1 MPRLHPSARRLRPIA
16 AATSCLAIGIA
27 TIGAAVPASAV
38 APAASPPEGAP
49 GAPSSVTVTLLTG
62 DRVTVTELAGGQSAV
77 EIDTADPGAG
87 IRTFEVDGDLHVIPA
102 DAEPYLASG
111 ALDGD
116 LFNVTKLIEYGYDDA
131 SVDATPVIVE
141 KSAVSRSATPLP
153 GVELTL
159 PLPSVSGAAGTVS
172 HEESASLWDAL
183 TSAPAAR
190 TFSASSAA
198 FPGGITAIHLDGKV
212 RTTLDSSVPYVDAP
226 EAWAAGYTGDGVT
239 VAVLDTGY
247 DDTHPD
253 LAGVVADAASFV
265 PGQDVAEDPHGH
277 GTHVAS
283 TIAGSGAA
291 SDGQHRGV
299 AGGAKLL
306 VGKVLGND
314 GYGQD
319 SWIIAGME
327 WAAQNAPIV
336 SMSLGS
342 QEASDGTDLMAE
354 SLNRISEETG
364 ALFVVAAGNSAAPE
378 TIGSPGA
385 AESALTIGS
394 VDDPTGYLSWFSS
407 QGPLFR
413 SGALKP
419 DMVGPGNDVVAA
431 RSSDSFGDGPY
442 VSMSGTS
449 MATPHVAGAA
459 AIVKQRHPEYTA
471 DQLKAALVSSAVD
484 VDLTAYQVGAG
495 VLDVDAALDAPVIA
509 SGSGDFGMLSWGDAP
524 EPVSRTIEYTNET
537 DAEVTVTLAATL
549 DDTTPPSGGGGGVG
563 PGPLSVEAPFD
574 ALTMDADELTIPAG
588 EERSVT
594 LTVDPAKIPA
604 GTQLSGELVASIGD
618 QSVARTALGAI
629 VEAERY
635 DLTFTATGFDG
646 EPVATFVWL
655 WNGETGGFS
664 PVAVDGT
671 TELRLPAGTYSAM
684 SFFEVARTPDTIAN
698 VLVGDPDVV
707 LDQDRTVA
715 LDARAT
721 EQVTVD
727 VGEKGLEPT
736 FRRVDYTSDG
746 FAGSAMMPVWVD
758 ELWAQPLTATEADF
772 DYTTRWRLQRPMLSV
787 TAGKLELDVIPQAG
801 AQLLDGSLKAVAV
814 DAGTGSVEDFAAV
827 DVKGKAAVVTRSDAV
842 ASWDR
847 AANAAAAGAA
857 MLIVAND
864 ADGELSE
871 WVGNP
876 YEGTEIALPVAG
888 ISGVQGRALLAD
900 MAKKKVT
907 VNATGMAIADEV
919 WDIARYSDG
928 EIPGNLAYKP
938 GKLARIDTT
947 YFGQSEVVG
956 EFRYDFVPGVE
967 HGKGFAMRTSRGME
981 RTEWVNTDRL
991 SWYQDATVASVGWQI
1006 RDIQR
1011 TYKPGQRV
1019 EVEYFGGIVRPYVGT
1034 GYWAPHRAGDGAQ
1047 VNLPSW
1053 ADGGDPAH
1061 TGSFDVFSGF
1071 PGIEQFTEVY
1081 VNGELAGSGPFQGAN
1096 VWGLPDGESEFRV
1109 VNTATHDGSH
1119 LAGST
1124 ATTTEWTFRST
1135 GTFDDYEQKLLPM
1148 LQAYYDVE
1156 VGDTGLAG
1164 DGRRK
1169 GASVAL
1175 TLELGHVA
1183 GAEGADKVTA
1193 ATLEV
1198 RGADGVWKPVTL
1210 KDAKTDAPTGAVE
1223 HPGGIFAE
1231 GRSFVRAF
1239 AAELP
1244 APDAGGWLDLRVTAT
1259 DAAGGT
1265 FSQEIVKALQIAPAK
1280 GAGGGPRG

>member
-1 MPRLHPSARRLRPIA
+1 LSRPHSFARHLRPVA

-27 TIGAAVPASAV
+27 TVGAAVPAAAV
-38 APAASPPEGAP
+38 PADASPCLAP
-49 GAPSSVTVTLLTG
+49 GSPGSVTVTLLTG
-62 DRVTVTELAGGQSAV
+62 DRVTVTELADGQSAV

-87 IRTFEVDGDLHVIPA
+87 IRTFEADGDLHVIPTE
-102 DAEPYLASG
+102 AEPYLASG

-141 KSAVSRSATPLP
+141 QAGAARRSAPLP

-190 TFSASSAA
+190 VFGDDGAA
-198 FPGGITAIHLDGKV
+198 FGGGVAAIHLDGKV
-212 RTTLDSSVPYVDAP
+212 QATLDSSVPYVDAP

-342 QEASDGTDLMAE
+342 QEGSDGTDLMAE

-364 ALFVVAAGNSAAPE
+364 ALFVVAAGNSSMPE

-419 DMVGPGNDVVAA
+419 DMVGPGNDVTAA
-431 RSSDSFGDGPY
+431 RSSDSAGEGPY
-442 VSMSGTS
+442 ISMSGTS

-471 DQLKAALVSSAVD
+471 DQLKAALMSSAVD
-484 VDLTAYQVGAG
+484 VDLTPYQGGTG

-509 SGSGDFGMLSWGDAP
+509 SGSGDFGMLSWGEAP
-524 EPVSRTIEYTNET
+524 EPVSRTVEYRNTT

-549 DDTTPPSGGGGGVG
+549 ADTTPASGGGGVG

-588 EERSVT
+588 ETRSVT
-594 LTVDPAKIPA
+594 LTVDPATIPA

-618 QSVARTALGAI
+618 ESVARTALGAI
-629 VEAERY
+629 IEAERY
-635 DLTFTATGFDG
+635 DLTINATDFAG
-646 EPVATFVWL
+646 EPVATTAWL
-655 WNGETGGFS
+655 WNGETGGFA
-664 PVAVDGT
+664 PITVDGT
-671 TELRLPAGTYSAM
+671 AELRLPGGTYSVM
-684 SFFEVARTPDTIAN
+684 SFLEVDRAPDTVAS
-698 VLVGDPDVV
+698 VLVGDPAVV

-715 LDARAT
+715 LDARTAK
-721 EQVTVD
+721 QITVD
-727 VGEKGLEPT
+727 VGVKDLQPT

-746 FAGSAMMPVWVD
+746 FAGSSLMPVWVD
-758 ELWAQPLTATEADF
+758 ELWAQPLTTESDF
-772 DYTTRWRLQRPMLSV
+772 SFTTRWRLQRPMLSV
-787 TAGKLELDVIPQAG
+787 TAGKTALDVIPQAG
-801 AQLLDGSLKAVAV
+801 AQLLDGSLKGVAV

-827 DVKGKAAVVTRSDAV
+827 DVEGKVAVVTRSDAV
-842 ASWDR
+842 APWDR

-871 WVGNP
+871 WVGDP
-876 YEGTEIALPVAG
+876 WEGTEIALPVAG
-888 ISGVQGRALLAD
+888 ISGVEGRALLDEIAG
-900 MAKKKVT
+900 KKKVN
-907 VNATGMAIADEV
+907 VKATGIAIADEV
-919 WDIARYSDG
+919 WDIARFSDG

-947 YFGQSEVVG
+947 FFGQPEEVG
-956 EFRYDFVPGVE
+956 EFRYDFAPNVE
-967 HGKGFAMRTSRGME
+967 HGSGYAMRTSRGLE
-981 RTEWVNTDRL
+981 RTDWVNTDQLR
-991 SWYQDATVASVGWQI
+991 WYQDATISSIGWQI

-1011 TYKPGQRV
+1011 AYKPGQRA
-1019 EVEYFGGIVRPYVGT
+1019 EVEYFGGVVRPYVGP
-1034 GYWAPHRAGDGAQ
+1034 GYWVPHRAGDGAQ
-1047 VNLPSW
+1047 INLPSW

-1061 TGSFDVFSGF
+1061 TGTFDVFSGLS
-1071 PGIEQFTEVY
+1071 GIEQFTEVY

-1135 GTFDDYEQKLLPM
+1135 GSFDDHEQKPLPM

-1156 VGDTGLAG
+1156 MGDTNLAG
-1164 DGRRK
+1164 EGRRK
-1169 GASVAL
+1169 GAPVAL
-1175 TLELGHVA
+1175 TLEVGHVA
-1183 GAEGADKVTA
+1183 GADGAAAVES

-1198 RGADGVWKPVTL
+1198 RGADGAWTPVAL

-1223 HPGGIFAE
+1223 HAGGIFVE

-1239 AAELP
+1239 AAQLP
-1244 APDAGGWLDLRVTAT
+1244 VADAGGWLDLRVTAT

-1265 FSQEIVKALQIAPAK
+1265 FSQEIVKALQVAPAK